1 MESTLSRP
9 LSLGG
14 RSFLSVAKGAWT
26 SLQSDY
32 YLLYYYCIEM
42 LLHVVRYAYTI
53 KKTKTCRQKL
63 VLFTWPQFRFLARN
77 KRYIYCDPTFCSHFK
92 KCTKNSPLKNQTHS
106 YVQYVNCG
114 IACVSSREARD
125 SYSYSK
131 MVGYCG

>member
-1 MESTLSRP
+1 MQAKPSFIHLASIPFLWLETSAIFIATLP
-9 LSLGG
+9 
-14 RSFLSVAKGAWT
+14 
-26 SLQSDY
+26 
-32 YLLYYYCIEM
+32 
-42 LLHVVRYAYTI
+42 
-53 KKTKTCRQKL
+53 
-63 VLFTWPQFRFLARN
+63 
-77 KRYIYCDPTFCSHFK
+77 FCSHFK